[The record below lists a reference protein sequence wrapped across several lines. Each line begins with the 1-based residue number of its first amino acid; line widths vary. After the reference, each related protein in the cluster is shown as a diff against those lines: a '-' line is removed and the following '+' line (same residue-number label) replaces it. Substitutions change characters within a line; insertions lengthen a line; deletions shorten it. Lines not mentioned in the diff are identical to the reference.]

1 MRTITTIIKQKQAER
16 RAIRHQLENLT
27 DPHFL
32 RIADFARNF
41 ELNTSRPATAAEC
54 QEVRTLLCQR

>member
-1 MRTITTIIKQKQAER
+1 MRNIITTIKQKLADR
-16 RAIRHQLENLT
+16 RELRAQLEGLT

-54 QEVRTLLCQR
+54 QEVRMLLCER